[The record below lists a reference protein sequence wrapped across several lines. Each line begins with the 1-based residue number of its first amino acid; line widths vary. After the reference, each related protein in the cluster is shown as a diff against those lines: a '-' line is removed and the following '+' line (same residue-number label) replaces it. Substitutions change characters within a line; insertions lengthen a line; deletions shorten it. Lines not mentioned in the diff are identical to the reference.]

1 MTTRLFGNFLTWMQ
15 EKDSPTFVVATANNI
30 TQLPPELLRKGR
42 FDEIFYVGFPD
53 QKERRTIFEIHIRK
67 RRKKDLPNIRLDE
80 LAHHSE
86 GFSGADIEGVVKDA
100 VETAFVNGHKQ
111 MTTDDVLN
119 AMRATHPLSEIMKD
133 SLDKM
138 QREYDKRGFKNAS
151 KK

>member
-1 MTTRLFGNFLTWMQ
+1 M
-15 EKDSPTFVVATANNI
+15 
-30 TQLPPELLRKGR
+30 
-42 FDEIFYVGFPD
+42 
-53 QKERRTIFEIHIRK
+53 
-67 RRKKDLPNIRLDE
+67 DE
-80 LAHHSE
+80 LARHSE

-138 QREYDKRGFKNAS
+138 QKEYDKRGFKNAS